1 MGTEASGT
9 VEPSAGDPRSA
20 RKTPNWN
27 LCEENKRR
35 EGTPKMLFG
44 ALLLIVGIAFVLW
57 GAERFTE
64 GAIRTARLFA
74 LSPFFLGAIVSGLEP
89 ENLVTGLAGAIG
101 GLPQIALGTVIGA
114 AIFMLT
120 GGLGLAL
127 LLVPMEVRIPR
138 AGALAM
144 AASLVPFGVALM
156 NDGVVSRAE
165 GALLSSVAI
174 GLMAWLY
181 KRSPAFLRTRE
192 EEESSRRPSRLSAVG
207 LLVVGV
213 GVMLLGAALVIQGVK
228 ALIGT
233 LGLSET
239 FLGMTVVALGESLE
253 ETARMVTPARRGH
266 PELAWGNVVGTVVIL
281 LTFNLGAIALLR
293 PLIADPLILRLHVP
307 YLIACTLLVGGA
319 LLAARRLGR
328 GFGVLLLLLYL
339 LYLGLNVPHLFAR

>member
-1 MGTEASGT
+1 
-9 VEPSAGDPRSA
+9 
-20 RKTPNWN
+20 
-27 LCEENKRR
+27 
-35 EGTPKMLFG
+35 MLFG
-44 ALLLIVGIAFVLW
+44 VLLLIVGIAFVLW
-57 GAERFTE
+57 GAERFTD
-64 GAIRTARLFA
+64 GAIRTAGLFA
-74 LSPFFLGAIVSGLEP
+74 LSPFFVGTVVSGLEP

-138 AGALAM
+138 AGGLAM
-144 AASLVPFGVALM
+144 AGSLVPFAVALM

-165 GALLSSVAI
+165 GVLLLAVAI

-181 KRSPAFLRTRE
+181 KQSPGFLRTRN
-192 EEESSRRPSRLSAVG
+192 EEESSRPPSRLSALG

-213 GVMLLGAALVIQGVK
+213 GVMLLGAELVIQGVK
-228 ALIGT
+228 ALIST
-233 LGLSET
+233 FRLSET
-239 FLGMTVVALGESLE
+239 FLGMVVVALGESLE

-281 LTFNLGAIALLR
+281 LGFNLGAIALVR
-293 PLIADPLILRLHVP
+293 PLAADPLVLRLHIP

-328 GFGVLLLLLYL
+328 GFGALLVLLYL
-339 LYLGLNVPHLFAR
+339 LYLALNLPHVFAR